1 MVWTASQANYANAA
15 IDFLDPDCQLVSH
28 RLHRDHCT
36 FSHGVHLKDLRRLNR
51 SLEQMVIV
59 DNSVFSFLLQ
69 LSNGVPVLPY
79 YEGSDDKELMKLLE
93 YLKQLLQEPD
103 VRVSNSQYF
112 ELSRYRKHRPSSWV
126 LR

>member
-1 MVWTASQANYANAA
+1 VVWTASQANYANAA
-15 IDFLDPDCQLVSH
+15 IDFLDPDCQFVSH